1 MELDRSVTDNSIT
14 EMAEF
19 PQHHAAADN
28 VAFEGDQGPAQV
40 EKQNHP
46 TSPESSVSIS
56 IPENTQTAQPD
67 EEAVVVSV
75 EGPAAG
81 ASSKVTARNSSPG
94 EINPFQ
100 GENNMVKFYS
110 NSSSN

>member
-1 MELDRSVTDNSIT
+1 MPDNSIT

-19 PQHHAAADN
+19 PQHHAAVDN
-28 VAFEGDQGPAQV
+28 AAFEGDQGPAQV
-40 EKQNHP
+40 EEQNHP

-56 IPENTQTAQPD
+56 IPEHAQAAQPG
-67 EEAVVVSV
+67 EEAVVVPV
-75 EGPAAG
+75 EGPVAG
-81 ASSKVTARNSSPG
+81 TSFQPTARNSSPG